1 MIRAGRGQRRTR
13 PAGGEA
19 AEAMPND
26 DGSLLG
32 GVAKG
37 AAKGT
42 GKVLVGTTKVA
53 GSVGVGVA
61 SGVAEAALGGD
72 DSDEELVVPEYGE
85 PRDSPDPPAADTSG
99 RVPMPTVVICGTEV
113 SQGGALAAILV
124 CMLLLVIVG
133 LTVWVVTKHLG

>member
-1 MIRAGRGQRRTR
+1 
-13 PAGGEA
+13 
-19 AEAMPND
+19 MPND

-72 DSDEELVVPEYGE
+72 DSDEEELVVPEYGE
-85 PRDSPDPPAADTSG
+85 PRDSPEPADTSG

-113 SQGGALAAILV
+113 SQGGALAAILI

-133 LTVWVVTKHLG
+133 LTVWVVTKPLG

>member
-1 MIRAGRGQRRTR
+1 
-13 PAGGEA
+13 
-19 AEAMPND
+19 MPND

-72 DSDEELVVPEYGE
+72 DSESDEELVVPEYGE
-85 PRDSPDPPAADTSG
+85 PRDSPEPAADTSG